1 MSWFPRSPD
10 DLTAKPGELQT
21 RDAKVTST
29 QWVHGMKIL
38 VIEDDRP
45 TAAYLDKG
53 LRQQG
58 HSVELTRDGRDGLF
72 MATGERFDVMIIDRM
87 LPVMDG
93 VAVVKAIRAA
103 GLKTPILLL
112 TALGGIDDRVTGLES
127 GADDYLVKPFA
138 FAELLA
144 RVNALSRRAPIS
156 ERDTLARIADL
167 EIDFVKHRVARAG
180 KMIDLTP
187 VEFRLLEML
196 IRNRDRV
203 VTKTMLLEEVWGF
216 HFDPRTNVVETH
228 VSRLRGKVDKGFD
241 CELIHTERGAGYVL
255 RAPDAIP

>member
-1 MSWFPRSPD
+1 M
-10 DLTAKPGELQT
+10 
-21 RDAKVTST
+21 
-29 QWVHGMKIL
+29 GMKIL
-38 VIEDDRP
+38 VIEDDRQ

-103 GLKTPILLL
+103 GLNTPILLL

-167 EIDFVKHRVARAG
+167 EIDFVKHRVTRAG
-180 KMIDLTP
+180 QTIDLTP
-187 VEFRLLEML
+187 VEFKLLEML
-196 IRNRDRV
+196 VRNRDRV

-255 RAPDAIP
+255 RAPDAIS